1 MCGGGEFLPKFK
13 WSWQLVAG
21 RRQVTSRL
29 QMKYGHL
36 PINMQTYTPTQQTAI
51 TEWRG
56 RTDSTFTDII
66 ECDSG
71 LQGFKSVLTDS
82 QNWAIRST
90 LNVIKCNAQLI
101 FCLLRL
107 RRKRQIPSRRW
118 SCEER
123 TGAKQTQSRLKRN
136 LMMKNT
142 TSCLICWVS
151 CN

>member
-36 PINMQTYTPTQQTAI
+36 PINMQTYTDPANCHHRV
-51 TEWRG
+51 EREDRFYFYRNYWG
-56 RTDSTFTDII
+56 
-66 ECDSG
+66 DSG
-71 LQGFKSVLTDS
+71 LQGFKSVHTDS